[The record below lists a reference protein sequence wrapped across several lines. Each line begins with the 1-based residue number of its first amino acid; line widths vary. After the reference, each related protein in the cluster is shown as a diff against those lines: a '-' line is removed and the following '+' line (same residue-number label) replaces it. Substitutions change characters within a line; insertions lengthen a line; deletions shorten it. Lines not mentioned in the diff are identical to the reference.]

1 MATEE
6 SATFSYKLRFF
17 LRAQR
22 FPLSLLVLGIGILLT
37 ALAAGDLT
45 PLNANSTF
53 QTINGYTDQS
63 PNNGPNYNLAF
74 VLMGPIITIVGAYL
88 VGAYY
93 LSRRRF
99 EHLMVTKSKAEFL
112 RNIPDLEDL
121 LWDLTPNDETRYE
134 AKKSELRVRR

>member
-1 MATEE
+1 MPTEE
-6 SATFSYKLRFF
+6 TATFGYKLRYF

-22 FPLSLLVLGIGILLT
+22 FPLSVLVLAIGILLAT
-37 ALAAGDLT
+37 LAIFDLT
-45 PLNANSTF
+45 PLHDNASL
-53 QTINGYTDQS
+53 QSINQVTDQS
-63 PNNGPNYNLAF
+63 SSNGPNYDLAF
-74 VLMGPIITIVGAYL
+74 ALIGPLTCIVGLYL

-121 LWDLTPNDETRYE
+121 LWDLTPNDESRYE